1 MEFILLGGTALGIIG
16 FVFKKISRMRLKSK
30 HRAQLSQLSLQDAQ
44 PQQTVNHPSLQLA
57 SGALP
62 QFQIQDYE
70 QHQQLNASTLPPLPP
85 RRITNPR
92 PLPLLLEDCSV
103 PRSPLEN
110 AIASQHAALAQTRR
124 N

>member
-1 MEFILLGGTALGIIG
+1 MEFILFGGTALGIIG

-30 HRAQLSQLSLQDAQ
+30 HRARLSQLSLQDAQ

-62 QFQIQDYE
+62 RFQTQDYE
-70 QHQQLNASTLPPLPP
+70 QQQLNASTLPPLPP
-85 RRITNPR
+85 RSITNPR